1 MAKRDKRQR
10 QTFPGPNPCENE
22 QMLNDIRT
30 TLGTNAQATSTASTV
45 SDREGSAGPAQAY
58 YSDKEA
64 KDREERE
71 SSRKSPPSDRELT
84 GASPS
89 NTPRMQNS
97 NRSTPTKQLTSHGT
111 KEKLREIKKSLRPFA
126 NSDPGLNHP
135 GKDKVNKSMLERLI
149 CLGYNEVCVNFFYFC
164 CLWYPSAVCV

>member
-10 QTFPGPNPCENE
+10 QTFPGPNSSENE

-58 YSDKEA
+58 NSDREVR
-64 KDREERE
+64 DREERE
-71 SSRKSPPSDRELT
+71 SSRRSPPSDRELT

-89 NTPRMQNS
+89 NTPRMQAQAQQQNS

-135 GKDKVNKSMLERLI
+135 GKDKVNKAMLERLI
-149 CLGYNEVCVNFFYFC
+149 CLGYNEVRENCVIF
-164 CLWYPSAVCV
+164 LL

>member
-10 QTFPGPNPCENE
+10 QTFPGPNPSENQ
-22 QMLNDIRT
+22 QMLDDIRT

-58 YSDKEA
+58 NSDREVRDR
-64 KDREERE
+64 DREE
-71 SSRKSPPSDRELT
+71 SSRRSPPSDRELT

-89 NTPRMQNS
+89 NTPRMQTQQNS
-97 NRSTPTKQLTSHGT
+97 NRSTPTKQLSSHGT

-135 GKDKVNKSMLERLI
+135 AKDKVNKSMLERLI
-149 CLGYNEVCVNFFYFC
+149 CLGYNEVCCNFFVVI
-164 CLWYPSAVCV
+164 S